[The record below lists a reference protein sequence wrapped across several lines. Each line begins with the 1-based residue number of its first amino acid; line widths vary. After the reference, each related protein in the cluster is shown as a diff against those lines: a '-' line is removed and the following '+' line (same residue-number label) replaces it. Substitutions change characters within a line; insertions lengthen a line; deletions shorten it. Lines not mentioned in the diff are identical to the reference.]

1 MIRILLAD
9 DEPLMRV
16 GIRTILSADSG
27 IEVVAEA
34 GTGRETVDLARRY
47 RPDVALVDIQMPD
60 TDGLTAI
67 GGILEASPRT
77 AVAML
82 TTFGQ
87 DDYITRALDGGASGF
102 LLKTAEPQELMAG
115 VRAVADGGAF
125 LSPKVARRV
134 ISHLRDRPASPAHA
148 ARERVAALSRREKD
162 VLASLGTGRS
172 NAEIA
177 RDLHLAEDTVKAHV
191 SAILTRLDLQNRVQA
206 AILAHEAGMSR
217 RE

>member
-1 MIRILLAD
+1 MIRVLLAD
-9 DEPLMRV
+9 DEALIRA
-16 GIRTILSADSG
+16 GIGTILSADPG

-34 GTGRETVDLARRY
+34 GTGRQAVDLARRH

-60 TDGLTAI
+60 TDGLTAVPE
-67 GGILEASPRT
+67 ILRASPRT
-77 AVAML
+77 AVAIL

-87 DDYITRALDGGASGF
+87 DAYITRALDGGASAF

-134 ISHLRDRPASPAHA
+134 ITQLRDRPASPAHA

-162 VLASLGTGRS
+162 VLALVGAGRS

-177 RDLHLAEDTVKAHV
+177 RELHLAEDTVKAHV
-191 SAILTRLDLQNRVQA
+191 SAILARLDLRNRVQA
-206 AILAHEAGMSR
+206 AVLAHEAGISGR
-217 RE
+217 G